1 MTGVRILIL
10 AVLLGSGAR
19 PHGAHSSLTTIDYLS
34 RTQEV
39 QATVVLVA
47 QDLEDFLRFQTKR
60 PLELDRTE
68 GAEKLVFDALRQW
81 LILRD
86 KQARALPWRWVGME
100 VKAMYVAIYLE
111 TKAPT
116 LAGATIRNRA
126 LLDWL
131 PDQVNQVTIRVDET
145 GKTSDHQFSKGADAW
160 SALRF

>member
-1 MTGVRILIL
+1 VTGLRILAV
-10 AVLLGSGAR
+10 AVLLGTLAR
-19 PHGAHSSLTTIDYLS
+19 PHGNHSSLTTIDYVS
-34 RTQEV
+34 KTQEV
-39 QATVVLVA
+39 QATVVLVT

-68 GAEKLVFDALRQW
+68 GVDKLVFDAVRRW
-81 LILRD
+81 LVVRD
-86 KQARALPWRWVGME
+86 KQSRTLPWKWVGME

-131 PDQVNQVTIRVDET
+131 PSQVNQVTIRVDGT
-145 GKTSDHQFSKGADAW
+145 GKTSDHQFSKGADGW
-160 SALRF
+160 SAVRF